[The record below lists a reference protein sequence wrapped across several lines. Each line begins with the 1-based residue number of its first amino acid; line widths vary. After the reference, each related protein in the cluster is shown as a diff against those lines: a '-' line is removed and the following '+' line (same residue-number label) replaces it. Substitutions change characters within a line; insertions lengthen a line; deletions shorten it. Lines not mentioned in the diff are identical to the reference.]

1 MEPTKPLTKNT
12 RKKVTVTGNES
23 NGEHM
28 QENRN
33 SRIAIAA
40 YYKAQER
47 GFQPGHELDDWLTAE
62 VEVNNEYYQ

>member
-23 NGEHM
+23 NGEPM

-47 GFQPGHELDDWLTAE
+47 GFQPGHELDDWLAAE
-62 VEVNNEYYQ
+62 AEVNNEYYQ

>member
-23 NGEHM
+23 NGEYM

-47 GFQPGHELDDWLTAE
+47 GFQPGHELDDWLAAE
-62 VEVNNEYYQ
+62 AEVNNEYYQ